1 MTLRHLQI
9 FCAIAR
15 TGSFTGAARQLYLT
29 QSAVSHA
36 IRELEEAAGTALF
49 ERQTRGVKLT
59 GCGRGL
65 LERAGPLLQ
74 SFGELESSLS
84 LLGEQAPV
92 RVASGIT
99 IASFWLP
106 LVLKKLELVCPGQQ
120 VFVQVLSA
128 AKAMEALDAGEADVA
143 LVEGACPAGA
153 YQCRRFASYSLAA
166 VCAPDFPAPGG
177 TLDFQQLC
185 ALPLLLREAGSAVRA
200 AVDSALY
207 LHGLQVRPKWVSVNS
222 GALLEAAKA
231 GLGVAILPEQLVAEE
246 IRRNGVRQI
255 SLGEPGLENS
265 LWSVLR
271 AQSVPNG
278 AVQNLLE
285 QIYHGSWGSQAVQTQ
300 PDGK

>member
-1 MTLRHLQI
+1 MGNWNPPSPFWGNR
-9 FCAIAR
+9 
-15 TGSFTGAARQLYLT
+15 RQ
-29 QSAVSHA
+29 S
-36 IRELEEAAGTALF
+36 
-49 ERQTRGVKLT
+49 
-59 GCGRGL
+59 
-65 LERAGPLLQ
+65 
-74 SFGELESSLS
+74 
-84 LLGEQAPV
+84 
-92 RVASGIT
+92 VASGIT

-106 LVLKKLELVCPGQQ
+106 WYSKAGTCLPGPAGFRPGSQRG
-120 VFVQVLSA
+120 
-128 AKAMEALDAGEADVA
+128 KGHGEALDAGEADVA

-185 ALPLLLREAGSAVRA
+185 ALPLLLRETGSAVRT

-231 GLGVAILPEQLVAEE
+231 GLGVAILPEQLVLEE

-300 PDGK
+300 PDGKSGNR